1 MQQDKA
7 PITKELI
14 DRVNATVTN
23 KIADVDGRGDVV
35 YSTERLLNRNNYE
48 RYKISDFYKPKTII
62 KALKSVDPHTKWF
75 KHQLLGRLLVS
86 DEAIIEKYGSHEK
99 ANEFIDDEAIRQQ
112 LLKHPDEVLK
122 YFDKIKDAEML
133 VSHHNNLPP
142 QNTDEFKKLTA
153 FVKEGKRT
161 ITHKITKEN
170 IEQWQKNQDSINER
184 KHPDGTPLTEDE
196 KKHIFG
202 YGIPKPELDKVESKT
217 FEGWVVDDAKG
228 LLEAIKAYTVNTG
241 YRIVNDY
248 DFYANSMLGGELLN
262 MYDLAVA
269 CGIEPQS
276 DYVEATI
283 NTDGNE
289 KHLLTDHRVM
299 LSYLTRALAE
309 QLKAYLKKTDD
320 KRRARANLKDGHDGL
335 PRPATT
341 TLGELFES
349 ATINSDRLMKI
360 YDDYRTPEAL
370 QEAGGYKVRAT
381 QSLLPIFKASN
392 DYKTLQAMIRANIP
406 QLEKVLITLLREA
419 QNTGGLNTEPRWSRV
434 ANLAKPMYE
443 AQIARRGK
451 LDTKYK
457 QAYVDNLHFLD
468 ALQFYNYEKPSKRN
482 KGGGIYTKFKF
493 IEIKKLSVNKKG
505 IVTDI
510 EWRLSDDFVKL
521 VPYLIFVNTD
531 NFLRLQSPHAQML
544 ATYINDQLVKSGKRT
559 DETIAGKPITIS
571 AKTLA
576 DMAGLSDSNPTDRYK
591 LLTEALTEL
600 VKQGII
606 AKWHTVEGDAIIRS
620 QKGKV
625 SKVVIIPSEN
635 VSKSYVSKRLN
646 AGAKQQE
653 QVEQAKRQDEL
664 RTLLG
669 FYRKDLKV
677 NKWATEYKETLAEDL
692 ETTAGKIDL
701 MLLKPTK
708 TQKPDEIDDEIL
720 AKIRELLS
728 DYEG

>member
-14 DRVNATVTN
+14 DRVNGTVTSR
-23 KIADVDGRGDVV
+23 IADVDGRGDVV
-35 YSTERLLNRNNYE
+35 CSTERLLNRNNYE

-62 KALKSVDPHTKWF
+62 KALKSVNPHTKWF
-75 KHQLLGRLLVS
+75 KHQLLGRLLES
-86 DEAIIEKYGSHEK
+86 DEAIIEKYGSQEK

-112 LLKHPDEVLK
+112 LLKHPDEILK

-161 ITHKITKEN
+161 ITHTVTKSDVEL
-170 IEQWQKNQDSINER
+170 WQKNQDHLKELQSHN
-184 KHPDGTPLTEDE
+184 KDVKNHL
-196 KKHIFG
+196 G
-202 YGIPKPELDKVESKT
+202 YGLPKPELGKVETQT
-217 FEGWVVDDAKG
+217 FEGWVIDDAKG
-228 LLEAIKAYTVNTG
+228 LLEAIKSYTLNTS

-248 DFYANSMLGGELLN
+248 DVYANSVLGGELLN
-262 MYDLAVA
+262 MYDLAEA

-283 NTDGNE
+283 NTDGDA

-309 QLKAYLKKTDD
+309 QLKAYLKKTDN
-320 KRRARANLKDGHDGL
+320 KRRARANLKDDHDGL

-349 ATINSDRLMKI
+349 ATINNERLMKI
-360 YDDYRTPEAL
+360 YDDARTP
-370 QEAGGYKVRAT
+370 QELLRKGGYKVTAT
-381 QSLLPIFKASN
+381 QDLLPIFKASN
-392 DYKTLQAMIRANIP
+392 DYKTLQDMIRANIP

-419 QNTGGLNTEPRWSRV
+419 QQKGGLNDTERWSKV
-434 ANLAKPMYE
+434 ADLAKPMYE
-443 AQIARRGK
+443 TQIAKRGK

-493 IEIKKLSVNKKG
+493 IEISKLDVNKKG
-505 IVTDI
+505 YVTDI
-510 EWRLSDDFVKL
+510 KWRLSPDFVRL

-531 NFLRLQSPHAQML
+531 YFLQLQSPQAQML
-544 ATYINDQLVKSGKRT
+544 ATYINDSFVKSGKRT
-559 DETIAGKPITIS
+559 DDTIAGLPITIS

-576 DMAGLSDSNPTDRYK
+576 DKAGLSDSNPTVRYR
-591 LLTEALTEL
+591 LLTENLNEIRDR
-600 VKQGII
+600 GII
-606 AKWHTVEGDAIIRS
+606 AKWATEDGDTVIRS
-620 QKGKV
+620 QNNRLP
-625 SKVVIIPSEN
+625 KVVIFPSEN
-635 VSKSYVSKRLN
+635 VSNSYVSKRLN

-653 QVEQAKRQDEL
+653 RLEQAKRQDEL
-664 RTLLG
+664 RTLLNC
-669 FYRKDLKV
+669 YRKDLKQ
-677 NKWATEYKETLAEDL
+677 NKWATEYKEALAEDL
-692 ETTAGKIDL
+692 GTTTGKIDL

-708 TQKPDEIDDEIL
+708 TQKPDEISDEML

-728 DYEG
+728 DYEGN

>member
-1 MQQDKA
+1 MQNDKA
-7 PITKELI
+7 PITDELI
-14 DRVNATVTN
+14 KSIYNTTTTSVEGAVTVIENAN
-23 KIADVDGRGDVV
+23 KK
-35 YSTERLLNRNNYE
+35 LNKDNYE
-48 RYKISDFYKPKTII
+48 RYKIRDFYKQGSII
-62 KALKSVDPHTKWF
+62 KTLKGITLKTKRF
-75 KHQLLGRLLVS
+75 KHGLLHGLSNLNDKDAFIDNEAIKKQLL
-86 DEAIIEKYGSHEK
+86 AHT
-99 ANEFIDDEAIRQQ
+99 
-112 LLKHPDEVLK
+112 
-122 YFDKIKDAEML
+122 DKILAYYETVKDAEL
-133 VSHHNNLPP
+133 LATHRNNLPP
-142 QNTDEFKKLTA
+142 ANTKEFKTLEA
-153 FVKEGKRT
+153 FVKEGERT
-161 ITHKITKEN
+161 FKEVITQKQVDE
-170 IEQWQKNQDSINER
+170 WQATIDRINAK

-196 KKHIFG
+196 KSHIFG
-202 YGIPKPELDKVESKT
+202 YKIPKPVLGKETIHT
-217 FEGWVVDDAKG
+217 FDGLVVDDAKG
-228 LLEAIKAYTVNTG
+228 LLEAIKAYPLYNS
-241 YRIVNDY
+241 YQIVNDY
-248 DFYANSMLGGELLN
+248 DFYGVSVLGGELLAI
-262 MYDLAVA
+262 YDLAEA
-269 CGIEPQS
+269 CGIKTQAE
-276 DYVEATI
+276 YVEATI
-283 NTDGNE
+283 NTDGVS
-289 KHLLTDHRVM
+289 KKITPDHRVI
-299 LSYLTRALAE
+299 LDYLTLALAE

-419 QNTGGLNTEPRWSRV
+419 QHTGGLNTELRWSRV

-443 AQIARRGK
+443 AQIAKRGK

-493 IEIKKLSVNKKG
+493 IEIKKLDVNKKG
-505 IVTDI
+505 LVTDI

-544 ATYINDQLVKSGKRT
+544 ATYINDSFVKSAKRT
-559 DETIAGKPITIS
+559 DDTIAGLPITIN

-576 DMAGLSDSNPTDRYK
+576 DKAGLSDSNTTDRYK
-591 LLTEALTEL
+591 LLTENLNEIKA
-600 VKQGII
+600 QGII
-606 AKWHTVEGDAIIRS
+606 EKWATEDGDTVIRS
-620 QKGKV
+620 QNNKLP
-625 SKVVIIPSEN
+625 KVVIFPSQN
-635 VSKSYVSKRLN
+635 VSGSYVSKRLN

-669 FYRKDLKV
+669 YYRKDLKQ
-677 NKWATEYKETLAEDL
+677 NKWATEYKEALAEDL
-692 ETTAGKIDL
+692 GTTTGKIDL
-701 MLLKPTK
+701 MLLKPSK
-708 TQKPDEIDDEIL
+708 NQKPDEISDEML

>member
-14 DRVNATVTN
+14 DRVNTTVT
-23 KIADVDGRGDVV
+23 IADVDGRDDVV
-35 YSTERLLNRNNYE
+35 VNTERLLNRDNYE
-48 RYKISDFYKPKTII
+48 RYKISDFYKPKTIV

-75 KHQLLGRLLVS
+75 KHQLLDRLLAS

-142 QNTDEFKKLTA
+142 RNTDEFKKLTA
-153 FVKEGKRT
+153 FIKEGKRT
-161 ITHKITKEN
+161 ITHTITKEN
-170 IEQWQKNQDSINER
+170 VEQWQKSQDSINKR

-196 KKHIFG
+196 KKHILG
-202 YGIPKPELDKVESKT
+202 YNIPKPELGKVESKT
-217 FEGWVVDDAKG
+217 FEGWVIDDAKG
-228 LLEAIKAYTVNTG
+228 LLEAIKTYTINTS

-248 DFYANSMLGGELLN
+248 DFYANGMLGGELLN

-269 CGIEPQS
+269 CDIKPQS

-370 QEAGGYKVRAT
+370 QEAGGYKVKAT
-381 QSLLPIFKASN
+381 QNLLPIFKASN
-392 DYKTLQAMIRANIP
+392 DYKTLQAMIKANIP

-434 ANLAKPMYE
+434 ADLAKPIYE
-443 AQIARRGK
+443 PQIARRGK

-493 IEIKKLSVNKKG
+493 IEIKKLDVNKKG
-505 IVTDI
+505 LVTDI
-510 EWRLSDDFVKL
+510 QWQLSEDFVKL

-531 NFLRLQSPHAQML
+531 NFLKIQNQQAQML
-544 ATYINDQLVKSGKRT
+544 ASHINDQLVKSEKRT
-559 DETIAGKPITIS
+559 NETIEGKPIIIS

-576 DMAGLSDSNPTDRYK
+576 DKAGLGDSNPTVRYK
-591 LLTEALTEL
+591 YLTEALNEL
-600 VKQGII
+600 VTQGII
-606 AKWHTVEGDAIIRS
+606 GKWHTIDGGTIIRS
-620 QKGKV
+620 QNNKV
-625 SKVVIIPSEN
+625 PKVIITPSEN

-653 QVEQAKRQDEL
+653 QIEQAKRQDEL
-664 RTLLG
+664 RNLLDH
-669 FYRKDLKV
+669 YRKDLRQ
-677 NKWATEYKETLAEDL
+677 NKWATEYKEALAEDL

-701 MLLKPTK
+701 MLLKPSK

-720 AKIRELLS
+720 AKIRELLNG
-728 DYEG
+728 YEDN

>member
-14 DRVNATVTN
+14 DRVNNTATSSS
-23 KIADVDGRGDVV
+23 ASVDGRGDVV
-35 YSTERLLNRNNYE
+35 RSTERLLNRNNYE
-48 RYKISDFYKPKTII
+48 RYKISDFYNPKTII
-62 KALKSVDPHTKWF
+62 KALKSVNPRTKWF
-75 KHQLLGRLLVS
+75 KHHLLGRLLKS
-86 DEAIIEKYGSHEK
+86 DEAIIEKYGSLEK

-112 LLKHPDEVLK
+112 LLKHPDEILK

-153 FVKEGKRT
+153 FVKKGKRT
-161 ITHKITKEN
+161 ITHTVTKSDVEF
-170 IEQWQKNQDSINER
+170 WQKNQDYLKELQSHN
-184 KHPDGTPLTEDE
+184 KDVKNHL
-196 KKHIFG
+196 G
-202 YGIPKPELDKVESKT
+202 YGLPKPELGKVET
-217 FEGWVVDDAKG
+217 QAFEGWVVDDAKG
-228 LLEAIKAYTVNTG
+228 LLEAIKSYALNTG

-248 DFYANSMLGGELLN
+248 DIYTNSVSVLGGELLN
-262 MYDLAVA
+262 MYDLAEA

-349 ATINSDRLMKI
+349 ATINSDRLIKI

-419 QNTGGLNTEPRWSRV
+419 QHTGGLNNEPRWSRV
-434 ANLAKPMYE
+434 ADLAKPMYE

-468 ALQFYNYEKPSKRN
+468 ALQFYNFEKPSKRN

-493 IEIKKLSVNKKG
+493 IEIKKLDVNKKG
-505 IVTDI
+505 IVTDV

-544 ATYINDQLVKSGKRT
+544 ATYINDSFVKSAKRT
-559 DETIAGKPITIS
+559 DDTIAGLPITIS

-576 DMAGLSDSNPTDRYK
+576 DKAGLSDSNTTDRYK
-591 LLTEALTEL
+591 LLTESLNEIKA
-600 VKQGII
+600 QGII
-606 AKWHTVEGDAIIRS
+606 EKWATEDGDTVIRS
-620 QKGKV
+620 QNNKLP
-625 SKVVIIPSEN
+625 KVVIFPSEN
-635 VSKSYVSKRLN
+635 VSNSYVSKRLN

-653 QVEQAKRQDEL
+653 RLEQAKRQDEL

-669 FYRKDLKV
+669 YYRKDLKQ
-677 NKWATEYKETLAEDL
+677 NKWATEYKQALAEDL
-692 ETTAGKIDL
+692 GTTTGKIDL
-701 MLLKPTK
+701 MLLKPSK
-708 TQKPDEIDDEIL
+708 TQKPDEIGDEML

-728 DYEG
+728 NYEGD

>member
-1 MQQDKA
+1 MQNDKA
-7 PITKELI
+7 PITDELI
-14 DRVNATVTN
+14 KSIYNTTTTSVEGAVTVIENAN
-23 KIADVDGRGDVV
+23 KK
-35 YSTERLLNRNNYE
+35 LNKDNYE
-48 RYKISDFYKPKTII
+48 RYKIRDFYKQGSII
-62 KALKSVDPHTKWF
+62 KTLKGITLKTKRF
-75 KHQLLGRLLVS
+75 KHGLLHGLSNLNDKDAFIDNEAIKKQLL
-86 DEAIIEKYGSHEK
+86 AHT
-99 ANEFIDDEAIRQQ
+99 
-112 LLKHPDEVLK
+112 
-122 YFDKIKDAEML
+122 DKILAYYETVKDAEL
-133 VSHHNNLPP
+133 LATHRNNLPP
-142 QNTDEFKKLTA
+142 ANTKEFKTLEA
-153 FVKEGKRT
+153 FVKEGERT
-161 ITHKITKEN
+161 FKEVITQKQVDE
-170 IEQWQKNQDSINER
+170 WQATIDRINAK

-196 KKHIFG
+196 KSHIFG
-202 YGIPKPELDKVESKT
+202 YKIPKPVLGKETIHT
-217 FEGWVVDDAKG
+217 FDGLVVDDAKG
-228 LLEAIKAYTVNTG
+228 LLEAIKAYPLYNS
-241 YRIVNDY
+241 YQIVNDY
-248 DFYANSMLGGELLN
+248 DFYGVSVLGGELLAI
-262 MYDLAVA
+262 YDLAEA
-269 CGIEPQS
+269 CGIKAQAE
-276 DYVEATI
+276 YVEATI
-283 NTDGNE
+283 NTDGVS
-289 KHLLTDHRVM
+289 KKITPDHRVI
-299 LSYLTRALAE
+299 LDYLTLALAE

-419 QNTGGLNTEPRWSRV
+419 QHTGGLNTELRWSRV

-443 AQIARRGK
+443 AQIAKRGK

-493 IEIKKLSVNKKG
+493 IEIKKLDVNKKG
-505 IVTDI
+505 LVTDI

-544 ATYINDQLVKSGKRT
+544 ATYINDSFVKSAKRT
-559 DETIAGKPITIS
+559 DDTIAGLPITIN

-576 DMAGLSDSNPTDRYK
+576 DKAGLSDSNTTDRYK
-591 LLTEALTEL
+591 LLTENLNEIKA
-600 VKQGII
+600 QGII
-606 AKWHTVEGDAIIRS
+606 EKWATEDGDTVIRS
-620 QKGKV
+620 QNNKLP
-625 SKVVIIPSEN
+625 KVVIFPSQN
-635 VSKSYVSKRLN
+635 VSGSYVSKRLN

-669 FYRKDLKV
+669 YYRKDLKQ
-677 NKWATEYKETLAEDL
+677 NKWATEYKEALAEDL
-692 ETTAGKIDL
+692 GTTTGKIDL
-701 MLLKPTK
+701 MLLKPSK
-708 TQKPDEIDDEIL
+708 NQKPDEISDEML
-720 AKIRELLS
+720 GKIRELLS